1 MSEVFIVLTSKHS
14 PSCKA
19 IEQQINYISPHFN
32 TKVVNIDNIGVRK
45 AIVNA
50 TQYKIETVPAIILLY
65 PQNGKIEKHEGQA
78 VVDLL
83 NKGVSMVQAKLQ
95 AMEEQKKSKAREF
108 DDETTSVR
116 GHSEIEDILDSN
128 IDDIDEDDDEV
139 APQVQRKRKI
149 GKTTLFPDKRFSPT
163 DDEGSI
169 GGAKYLPRKEDHTGM
184 ARSSIPD
191 AESRDELTDRNR
203 NYVSNTIPSGKKVNI
218 KNGKKAV
225 VIEDLSEIPEKP
237 QGMSMDDILDSSRT
251 GATARSKETDIKS
264 KGMRERQE
272 ALMAE
277 RNALQESEEAHMRRI
292 RGHD

>member
-32 TKVVNIDNIGVRK
+32 TKVINIDNIGIRK

-65 PQNGKIEKHEGQA
+65 PQNGKIEKHEGQE
-78 VVDLL
+78 VIDLL

-108 DDETTSVR
+108 DDENISSDS
-116 GHSEIEDILDSN
+116 GHSEIEDILGG
-128 IDDIDEDDDEV
+128 DDEEEEEE

-163 DDEGSI
+163 DDDGVI
-169 GGAKYLPRKEDHTGM
+169 GGLKSLPRRDEHTGM
-184 ARSSIPD
+184 ARSSLPD
-191 AESRDELTDRNR
+191 AESRDQLTDRNR
-203 NYVSNTIPSGKKVNI
+203 NYTGQPTGKKVNV

-225 VIEDLSEIPEKP
+225 IIEDISEIPEKP

-272 ALMAE
+272 ALIAE
-277 RNALQESEEAHMRRI
+277 RNALQESEEAHMKRV
-292 RGHD
+292 RGH

>member
-32 TKVVNIDNIGVRK
+32 TKVVNIDNIGIRK

-65 PQNGKIEKHEGQA
+65 PQTGKIEKHEGQG

-108 DDETTSVR
+108 DDQNVSDS
-116 GHSEIEDILDSN
+116 GHSEIEDILGDS
-128 IDDIDEDDDEV
+128 EEQDDDEE

-163 DDEGSI
+163 DEDGAI
-169 GGAKYLPRKEDHTGM
+169 GGMKYLPRREEHTDM

-191 AESRDELTDRNR
+191 AEKRDDLTDRNR
-203 NYVSNTIPSGKKVNI
+203 NYVQASSTGKKVNV

-225 VIEDLSEIPEKP
+225 VIEDLSEIPDKP

-272 ALMAE
+272 ALIAE
-277 RNALQESEEAHMRRI
+277 RNALQESEEIHMKRV
-292 RGHD
+292 RGHA

>member
-1 MSEVFIVLTSKHS
+1 MSEVFIILISKHS

-19 IEQQINYISPHFN
+19 IQQQINYISPHFN
-32 TKVVNIDNIGVRK
+32 TKIINIDNIGIRK

-50 TQYKIETVPAIILLY
+50 TKYKIETVPAIILMY
-65 PQNGKIEKHEGQA
+65 PQNGKIEKHEGQG

-95 AMEEQKKSKAREF
+95 AMEQQKKSKARDF
-108 DDETTSVR
+108 DDENSEDR
-116 GHSEIEDILDSN
+116 GHSEIEDILG
-128 IDDIDEDDDEV
+128 DDDNEDDDEDE

-163 DDEGSI
+163 DEDGFI
-169 GGAKYLPRKEDHTGM
+169 GGMKYLPRKEEHTGM

-191 AESRDELTDRNR
+191 AENRDDLTDRNR
-203 NYVSNTIPSGKKVNI
+203 NYTSQPTGKKVNV

-225 VIEDLSEIPEKP
+225 IIEDISEIPEKP
-237 QGMSMDDILDSSRT
+237 QGMSMDEILDSSRT

-272 ALMAE
+272 ALIAE
-277 RNALQESEEAHMRRI
+277 RNALQESEETHMKRV
-292 RGHD
+292 RGHA

>member
-32 TKVVNIDNIGVRK
+32 TKIINIDNIGIRK

-65 PQNGKIEKHEGQA
+65 PQNGKIEKHEGQD
-78 VVDLL
+78 VINLL
-83 NKGVSMVQAKLQ
+83 NKGVQMVQAKLQ

-108 DDETTSVR
+108 DDENISDS
-116 GHSEIEDILDSN
+116 GHSEIEDILGG
-128 IDDIDEDDDEV
+128 DDDEEEDEEE

-163 DDEGSI
+163 DDDGVI
-169 GGAKYLPRKEDHTGM
+169 GGLKSLPRKEEHTGM
-184 ARSSIPD
+184 ARSSLPD
-191 AESRDELTDRNR
+191 AESRDQLTDRNR
-203 NYVSNTIPSGKKVNI
+203 NYVSPSTGKKVNV

-225 VIEDLSEIPEKP
+225 IIEDISEIPEKP

-272 ALMAE
+272 ALIAE
-277 RNALQESEEAHMRRI
+277 RNALQESEEAHMKRV
-292 RGHD
+292 RGHL

>member
-32 TKVVNIDNIGVRK
+32 TRVINIDNIGVRK

-50 TQYKIETVPAIILLY
+50 TKYNIETVPAIILLY
-65 PQNGKIEKHEGQA
+65 PQNGKIEKHEGQD
-78 VVDLL
+78 VINLL

-108 DDETTSVR
+108 DDQNMSDG
-116 GHSEIEDILDSN
+116 GHSEIEDILGDN
-128 IDDIDEDDDEV
+128 EEEDDEDE

-163 DDEGSI
+163 DEDGAI
-169 GGAKYLPRKEDHTGM
+169 GGMKSLPRREEHTGM

-191 AESRDELTDRNR
+191 SENRDDLTDRNR
-203 NYVSNTIPSGKKVNI
+203 NYVSAQTTGKKVNV

-225 VIEDLSEIPEKP
+225 VIEDLSEIPDKP

-251 GATARSKETDIKS
+251 GAATRSKETDIKTQS
-264 KGMRERQE
+264 MRQRQD
-272 ALMAE
+272 AIMAE
-277 RNALQESEEAHMRRI
+277 RAALQESEEKHMKRV

>member
-14 PSCKA
+14 PSCKS

-32 TKVVNIDNIGVRK
+32 TKVINIDNIGIRK

-65 PQNGKIEKHEGQA
+65 PQNGKIEKHEGQE
-78 VVDLL
+78 VIDLL

-108 DDETTSVR
+108 DDENISSDS
-116 GHSEIEDILDSN
+116 GHSEIDDILGG
-128 IDDIDEDDDEV
+128 DDEEEEEE

-163 DDEGSI
+163 DDDGVI
-169 GGAKYLPRKEDHTGM
+169 GGLKSLPRRDEHTGM
-184 ARSSIPD
+184 ARSSLPD
-191 AESRDELTDRNR
+191 AESRDQLTDRNR
-203 NYVSNTIPSGKKVNI
+203 NYTGQPTGKKVNV

-225 VIEDLSEIPEKP
+225 IIEDISEIPEKP

-272 ALMAE
+272 ALIAE
-277 RNALQESEEAHMRRI
+277 RNALQESEEAHMKRV
-292 RGHD
+292 RGH

>member
-32 TKVVNIDNIGVRK
+32 TKVINIDNIGVRK

-50 TQYKIETVPAIILLY
+50 TKYNIETVPAIILLY
-65 PQNGKIEKHEGQA
+65 PQNGKIEKHEGQE
-78 VVDLL
+78 VIDLL

-108 DDETTSVR
+108 DDENISSDS
-116 GHSEIEDILDSN
+116 GHSEIEDILGG
-128 IDDIDEDDDEV
+128 DDEEEEEE

-163 DDEGSI
+163 DDDGVI
-169 GGAKYLPRKEDHTGM
+169 GGLKSLPRRDEHTGM
-184 ARSSIPD
+184 ARSSLPD
-191 AESRDELTDRNR
+191 AESRDQLTDRNR
-203 NYVSNTIPSGKKVNI
+203 NYTGQPTGKKVNV

-225 VIEDLSEIPEKP
+225 IIEDISEIPEKP

-272 ALMAE
+272 ALIAE
-277 RNALQESEEAHMRRI
+277 RNALQESEEAHMKRV
-292 RGHD
+292 RGH